1 MMKKIILISTLL
13 HLTFTL
19 LAKNETDSV
28 GIGKY
33 VVTFYTTYTERH
45 YNVLTSTIINS
56 SLCLNSDMNS
66 TSCNAE
72 DYDDTEDTEYHCY
85 TSCRMSE
92 STLDTCQVPSKL
104 THCNVFTWTAP
115 TFEYSN
121 FIQNVHVSPNY
132 KVKQLSLSPNS
143 YNLGED
149 IVYGHILNS
158 YNPDVSQKLFKVSYK
173 LEIRPLE
180 VICESSNDRELLY
193 EDTICIKATKG
204 FPKET
209 YKWRYSYKD
218 AQGKHRKGVFTPY
231 KTEDNGATIYVKG
244 SDFLSESTFY
254 DLVYLDETI
263 TITPDGGEGYYKP
276 ISFDKINLTPQ
287 PYAPKITNV
296 TFKKPL
302 CPNAPAR
309 DVTIRLN
316 RPIAQGE
323 SIILQFIDSSDTE
336 QRIEIDASICGSD
349 KIKVDSIEAKRWE
362 IKHFKTTYKN
372 IKGEDVSSH
381 SEGEGMHAYIEITSP
396 DPIAI
401 NNISQTTT
409 SCIGRSDGMVSCE
422 VNGGTGEKTCSL
434 NNYDDKSTYNGRFQ
448 DGTFVF
454 TGIPKGSYYLE
465 ATDENGCL
473 SEKSDTIKIS
483 DPEPLKIEVSDI
495 TNLQCFGDSDGVISY
510 ATSGGTGN
518 KIVFLKY
525 PNGYV
530 KENDEDSNSFSD
542 LSVGTYYLSA
552 TDENGCVTNKDT
564 EFEISEPDSLWLEL
578 TTTDATIFGNCN
590 GTLSASFGGGTTG
603 SYKLEVTDETIT
615 SFFPEINKPLSSD
628 LCAGESEVTLID
640 KNNCTTTK
648 KYIINQPDPL
658 SAKVIQVDSI
668 KCFGESTASLIVD
681 SIKGGIPPYSV
692 FWYNDNFSSEDFRI
706 QDLPAEEYNLLVKD
720 SAGASFEL
728 STTIDQPQRLEI
740 FSTDIKPAF
749 CRGDST
755 GSISLIAEGGTLP
768 YKFFLEDTLSTSGE
782 YASLPAGTY
791 TARVEDKNNCITE
804 GLFTIETLSTLSAKI
819 SAESPKCD
827 YLNDGFIDLSV
838 ENGLEPYKITWY
850 AEDKVL
856 MEDIFTMTELPAGE
870 YSVIVQDAAGCVE
883 KVDTTLY
890 KPAKLEI
897 ELPEKLYLCID
908 QYYPITLENT
918 RIDSAVWYFKDKE
931 YSKSLKTKLRK
942 EGLYNL
948 DITYDKY
955 CHEYKT
961 IKVDTINKSI
971 KANFLVA
978 EDIPIND
985 DAHLINI
992 TSKEDYDYV
1001 EWVYPEND
1009 AWVYGEDEH
1018 SFQLVFLNE
1027 GTYQVGMIS
1036 HKDKCEASLF
1046 KTIKTFTPKEGVS
1059 IEENSYNITQ
1069 FSIDKSPNNGTF
1081 TSHIELS
1088 AKADVILYLYN
1099 ASTGH
1104 IVDTQ
1109 EVKNNKS
1116 YDIPFSVKTLAGEY
1130 ILLLIVPEW
1139 EKSSWI
1145 KMVIR

>member
-1 MMKKIILISTLL
+1 MKKLILLFIAIFIVEGSYAL
-13 HLTFTL
+13 
-19 LAKNETDSV
+19 DS
-28 GIGKY
+28 IGSY
-33 VVTFYTTYTERH
+33 H
-45 YNVLTSTIINS
+45 TSF
-56 SLCLNSDMNS
+56 L
-66 TSCNAE
+66 
-72 DYDDTEDTEYHCY
+72 
-85 TSCRMSE
+85 
-92 STLDTCQVPSKL
+92 V
-104 THCNVFTWTAP
+104 
-115 TFEYSN
+115 EYSN
-121 FIQNVHVSPNY
+121 KSTQILQLKHIYSYAYTSTDNYTHDFTTYNAGFTEETNDDALIPDSISTKCSIRFFTYAEALHETYANSKAITTNIEFKPGKIHLGRSEVQGKCNNVYSPLYGQNIKYFDANYYIQI
-132 KVKQLSLSPNS
+132 Q
-143 YNLGED
+143 
-149 IVYGHILNS
+149 
-158 YNPDVSQKLFKVSYK
+158 PDRIKCKK
-173 LEIRPLE
+173 I
-180 VICESSNDRELLY
+180 NTNG
-193 EDTICIKATKG
+193 DTIYIHYDEPIRIEATKG

-218 AQGKHRKGVFTPY
+218 AQGKHRKGVFTPF

-244 SDFLSESTFY
+244 SDFLSESQFNQ
-254 DLVYLDETI
+254 LVETQEGI
-263 TITPDGGEGYYKP
+263 TISPDGADGYYKP
-276 ISFDKINLTPQ
+276 LSFDSVNLTAKPTCPFIVKPIEVIQ
-287 PYAPKITNV
+287 PKCDGYNAEQVKIKISRSLLNGENI
-296 TFKKPL
+296 KIL
-302 CPNAPAR
+302 LIHEN
-309 DVTIRLN
+309 DVTQIDTIISNIKDNEIIFDYNDRVIIGNWKVQVSGTYLDKDN
-316 RPIAQGE
+316 QPISSYSATNNHQGE
-323 SIILQFIDSSDTE
+323 FT
-336 QRIEIDASICGSD
+336 
-349 KIKVDSIEAKRWE
+349 
-362 IKHFKTTYKN
+362 
-372 IKGEDVSSH
+372 
-381 SEGEGMHAYIEITSP
+381 ITAP
-396 DPIAI
+396 DPISFEK
-401 NNISQTTT
+401 ISATTT
-409 SCIGRSDGMVSCE
+409 SCMGRADGMVSCE
-422 VNGGTGEKTCSL
+422 VNGGTGEKICSL

-483 DPEPLKIEVSDI
+483 DPEPLKIEVSNI
-495 TNLQCFGDSDGVISY
+495 TDLRCYGDSVGVVDCSF
-510 ATSGGTGN
+510 SGGTGR
-518 KIVFLKY
+518 KTIILEDEVHKFLKDY
-525 PNGYV
+525 KQSANI
-530 KENDEDSNSFSD
+530 EDDTICIFND
-542 LSVGTYYLSA
+542 LSAGTYYLSA

-578 TTTDATIFGNCN
+578 TTTDATIFGDCN

-615 SFFPEINKPLSSD
+615 SIFSEINKPLSSD

-640 KNNCTTTK
+640 GNNCTTTK

-658 SAKVIQVDSI
+658 TAKVKQVDTI
-668 KCFGESTASLIVD
+668 KCYGESTASLIVD
-681 SIKGGIPPYSV
+681 SIKGGIPPYRV
-692 FWYNDNFSSEDFRI
+692 FWYNDNFSSEDYEI
-706 QDLPAEEYNLLVKD
+706 KDLSAEEYNLLVKD

-728 STTIDQPQRLEI
+728 STTIDQPKKIEL

-782 YASLPAGTY
+782 YADLPAGTY

-804 GLFTIETLSTLSAKI
+804 GLFTIETLSTLTAKI

-856 MEDIFTMTELPAGE
+856 MEDIFTMTELPAGD

-890 KPAKLEI
+890 KQAKLEI
-897 ELPEKLYLCID
+897 ELPEKLYLCEEQSQDINIENERVTKVD
-908 QYYPITLENT
+908 WYLNNYLVHTGLNNTLTQEG
-918 RIDSAVWYFKDKE
+918 VY
-931 YSKSLKTKLRK
+931 KLDF
-942 EGLYNL
+942 LY
-948 DITYDKY
+948 DEQ
-955 CHEYKT
+955 CHYIGE
-961 IKVDTINKSI
+961 IKVDTINKSV

-978 EDIPIND
+978 EEIPVHD

-1027 GTYQVGMIS
+1027 GTYQVGMIA

-1046 KTIKTFTPKEGVS
+1046 KTIKTFTPEKGIT
-1059 IEENSYNITQ
+1059 IEENSYNITR

-1081 TSHIELS
+1081 TTHIELS

-1104 IVDTQ
+1104 IIA
-1109 EVKNNKS
+1109 KNNAS
-1116 YDIPFSVKTLAGEY
+1116 GENLYDIPFSVKTLAGEY

>member
-1 MMKKIILISTLL
+1 M
-13 HLTFTL
+13 
-19 LAKNETDSV
+19 
-28 GIGKY
+28 
-33 VVTFYTTYTERH
+33 
-45 YNVLTSTIINS
+45 
-56 SLCLNSDMNS
+56 
-66 TSCNAE
+66 
-72 DYDDTEDTEYHCY
+72 
-85 TSCRMSE
+85 
-92 STLDTCQVPSKL
+92 
-104 THCNVFTWTAP
+104 
-115 TFEYSN
+115 
-121 FIQNVHVSPNY
+121 
-132 KVKQLSLSPNS
+132 
-143 YNLGED
+143 
-149 IVYGHILNS
+149 
-158 YNPDVSQKLFKVSYK
+158 
-173 LEIRPLE
+173 
-180 VICESSNDRELLY
+180 
-193 EDTICIKATKG
+193 
-204 FPKET
+204 
-209 YKWRYSYKD
+209 
-218 AQGKHRKGVFTPY
+218 
-231 KTEDNGATIYVKG
+231 
-244 SDFLSESTFY
+244 
-254 DLVYLDETI
+254 
-263 TITPDGGEGYYKP
+263 
-276 ISFDKINLTPQ
+276 
-287 PYAPKITNV
+287 
-296 TFKKPL
+296 
-302 CPNAPAR
+302 
-309 DVTIRLN
+309 
-316 RPIAQGE
+316 
-323 SIILQFIDSSDTE
+323 
-336 QRIEIDASICGSD
+336 
-349 KIKVDSIEAKRWE
+349 
-362 IKHFKTTYKN
+362 
-372 IKGEDVSSH
+372 
-381 SEGEGMHAYIEITSP
+381 
-396 DPIAI
+396 
-401 NNISQTTT
+401 
-409 SCIGRSDGMVSCE
+409 GRADGMVSCE
-422 VNGGTGEKTCSL
+422 VNGGTGEKICSL

-483 DPEPLKIEVSDI
+483 DPEPLKIEVSNI
-495 TNLQCFGDSDGVISY
+495 TDLQCFGDSDGVISY

-530 KENDEDSNSFSD
+530 KENDKDSNSFSD
-542 LSVGTYYLSA
+542 LSAGTYYLSA

-578 TTTDATIFGNCN
+578 TTTDATMFGVCN

-603 SYKLEVTDETIT
+603 SYKLELTDETIT

-640 KNNCTTTK
+640 GNNCTTTK

-658 SAKVIQVDSI
+658 TAKVKQVDTI
-668 KCFGESTASLIVD
+668 KCYGESTASLIVD
-681 SIKGGIPPYSV
+681 SIKGGIPPYNV
-692 FWYNDNFSSEDFRI
+692 VWNNDILPDEDREI
-706 QDLPAEEYNLLVKD
+706 NHLPAEEYKVKVTD
-720 SAGASFEL
+720 SMGAEIEL
-728 STTIDQPQRLEI
+728 YITIDQPKRLELL
-740 FSTDIKPAF
+740 SSDIKPAF

-755 GSISLIAEGGTLP
+755 GSISLMAEGGTLP

-782 YASLPAGTY
+782 YASLPAGAY
-791 TARVEDKNNCITE
+791 AARVEDKNNCITE
-804 GLFTIETLSTLSAKI
+804 GLFTIETLSTLTAKI

-856 MEDIFTMTELPAGE
+856 MEDIFTMTELSAGD

-890 KPAKLEI
+890 KQAKLEI
-897 ELPEKLYLCID
+897 ELPEKLYLCKEQSQDINIENERVTKVD
-908 QYYPITLENT
+908 WYLNNYLVHTGLNNTLTQEG
-918 RIDSAVWYFKDKE
+918 VY
-931 YSKSLKTKLRK
+931 KLDF
-942 EGLYNL
+942 LY
-948 DITYDKY
+948 DEQ
-955 CHEYKT
+955 CHYIGE
-961 IKVDTINKSI
+961 IKVDTINKSV

-978 EDIPIND
+978 EEIPVHD

-1009 AWVYGEDEH
+1009 AWAYDEDEH

-1046 KTIKTFTPKEGVS
+1046 KTIKTFTPKKGITV
-1059 IEENSYNITQ
+1059 EENSYNITQ
-1069 FSIDKSPNNGTF
+1069 LSIDKSPNNGTF

-1109 EVKNNKS
+1109 EVNNNKS